1 MFEILKAILFGIVEG
16 ITEWLPISSTGH
28 MILLDELVKLDVS
41 EEFYSMFQVV
51 IQLGAILAVVIIFW
65 KKIWPF
71 GKKDNAAPLAKNG
84 IGAWIKKDIFVLWFH
99 ILVSCVPAAIVGVL
113 WGDFFEEL
121 FYNPPCVAIALIV
134 FGVAFIIV
142 ETAKAG
148 HRAKINSVVDITYTT
163 ALLIGIFQ
171 LLAAIFPGTSRSG
184 ATIVGALII
193 GVART
198 VAAEYTFYLA
208 IPVML
213 GASLL
218 KVVKFIKQV
227 RDGLE
232 FTSMEAVILLVGMV
246 VAFIVSMFVIKFL
259 MDYIKKH
266 DFKVFGWYR
275 IGLGI
280 IVLSAG
286 VLGFI

>member
-1 MFEILKAILFGIVEG
+1 MIEILKAILFGIVEG

-28 MILLDELVKLDVS
+28 MILLDEIVKLNVS

-51 IQLGAILAVVIIFW
+51 IQLGAILAVVLIFW
-65 KKIWPF
+65 NKIWPF
-71 GKKDNAAPLAKNG
+71 GKKDNKAPLSNSG
-84 IGAWIKKDIFVLWFH
+84 VGAWIKTDIFVLWFH
-99 ILVSCVPAAIVGVL
+99 ILVSCVPAAIVGIL
-113 WGDFFEEL
+113 WDDLFEEL
-121 FYNPPCVAIALIV
+121 FYNPTCVALALIV
-134 FGVAFIIV
+134 FGVAFIVV
-142 ETAKAG
+142 ETRKAG
-148 HRAKINSVVDITYTT
+148 HNAKINTVADISYTT
-163 ALLIGIFQ
+163 ALLIGMFQ
-171 LLAAIFPGTSRSG
+171 LIAAIFPGTSRSG

-218 KVVKFIKQV
+218 KLLKF
-227 RDGLE
+227 GLD
-232 FTSMEAVILLVGMV
+232 FTALEAAILIIGMV
-246 VAFIVSMFVIKFL
+246 VAFAVSMFVIKFL

-275 IGLGI
+275 IVLGI
-280 IVLSAG
+280 IVLVCGFVG
-286 VLGFI
+286 VI

>member
-1 MFEILKAILFGIVEG
+1 MLEILKAILFGIVEG
-16 ITEWLPISSTGH
+16 VTEWLPVSSTGH
-28 MILLDELVKLDVS
+28 MILLDEIIKLDVS

-51 IQLGAILAVVIIFW
+51 IQLCAILAVVIIFW
-65 KKIWPF
+65 NKIWPF
-71 GKKDNAAPLAKNG
+71 GKKDNKAPLSKTG
-84 IGAWIKKDIFVLWFH
+84 LGAWIKTDIFVLWFH

-113 WGDFFEEL
+113 WDDLFEEL
-121 FYNPPCVAIALIV
+121 FYNSVCVAIALIA

-142 ETAKAG
+142 ETKKAG
-148 HRAKINSVVDITYTT
+148 HNAKINAVVDITYTT
-163 ALLIGIFQ
+163 AFLIGMFQ
-171 LLAAIFPGTSRSG
+171 LIAAIFPGTSRSG

-193 GVART
+193 GVSRT

-218 KVVKFIKQV
+218 KIAKF
-227 RDGLE
+227 GLS
-232 FTSMEAVILLVGMV
+232 FTAMEAVILVVGMV
-246 VAFIVSMFVIKFL
+246 VAFVVSMFVIKFL

-275 IGLGI
+275 IILGI
-280 IVLSAG
+280 IVLICGFAG
-286 VLGFI
+286 VIG

>member
-1 MFEILKAILFGIVEG
+1 MLEILKAILFGIVEG
-16 ITEWLPISSTGH
+16 VTEWLPVSSTGH
-28 MILLDELVKLDVS
+28 MILLDQLVKLNVS

-51 IQLGAILAVVIIFW
+51 IQLGAILAVVLIFW
-65 KKIWPF
+65 NKIWPF
-71 GKKDNAAPLAKNG
+71 GKKNNHAPLSESG
-84 IGAWIKKDIFVLWFH
+84 VGAYIKKDIFVLWFH

-113 WGDFFEEL
+113 WDDLFEEL
-121 FYNPPCVAIALIV
+121 FYNPTCVALALIA

-142 ETAKAG
+142 ETRKHG
-148 HRAKINSVVDITYTT
+148 HSAKINSVADITYTT
-163 ALLIGIFQ
+163 ALLIGLFQ
-171 LLAAIFPGTSRSG
+171 LIAAIFPGTSRSG

-218 KVVKFIKQV
+218 KIVKF
-227 RDGLE
+227 GLS
-232 FTSMEAVILLVGMV
+232 FTAMEAAILLVGMV
-246 VAFIVSMFVIKFL
+246 VAFGVSMFVIKFL

-275 IGLGI
+275 IVLGI
-280 IVLSAG
+280 IVLLCGFAG
-286 VLGFI
+286 LI

>member
-1 MFEILKAILFGIVEG
+1 MLEIIKAILFGIVEG
-16 ITEWLPISSTGH
+16 ITEWLPVSSTGH
-28 MILLDELVKLDVS
+28 MILLDQFVKLNVT

-65 KKIWPF
+65 NKIWPF
-71 GKKDNAAPLAKNG
+71 GKKNNAAPLSDSG

-113 WGDFFEEL
+113 WDDLFEAL
-121 FYNPPCVAIALIV
+121 FYNPTCVALALIV

-142 ETAKAG
+142 ETKHSGKNAQ
-148 HRAKINSVVDITYTT
+148 INAIADISYMT
-163 ALLIGIFQ
+163 AFLIGMFQ
-171 LLAAIFPGTSRSG
+171 LIAAIFPGTSRSG

-218 KVVKFIKQV
+218 KIVKF
-227 RDGLE
+227 GLS
-232 FTSMEAVILLVGMV
+232 FTAMEAAILAVGMI
-246 VAFIVSMFVIKFL
+246 VAFAVSMFVINFL
-259 MDYIKKH
+259 MGYIRKH

-275 IGLGI
+275 IILGI
-280 IVLSAG
+280 VVL
-286 VLGFI
+286 VCGFVGIIN

>member
-1 MFEILKAILFGIVEG
+1 MLEIIKAILFGIVEG
-16 ITEWLPISSTGH
+16 ITEWLPVSSTGH
-28 MILLDELVKLDVS
+28 MILLDQFVKLNVT

-65 KKIWPF
+65 NKIWPF
-71 GKKDNAAPLAKNG
+71 GKKNNAAPLSDSG

-113 WGDFFEEL
+113 WDDLFEAL
-121 FYNPPCVAIALIV
+121 FYNPTCVALALIV

-142 ETAKAG
+142 ETKHSGKNAQ
-148 HRAKINSVVDITYTT
+148 INTIADISYMT
-163 ALLIGIFQ
+163 AFLIGMFQ
-171 LLAAIFPGTSRSG
+171 LIAAIFPGTSRSG

-218 KVVKFIKQV
+218 KIVKF
-227 RDGLE
+227 GLS
-232 FTSMEAVILLVGMV
+232 FTAMEAAILALGMI
-246 VAFIVSMFVIKFL
+246 VAFAVSMFVINFL
-259 MDYIKKH
+259 MGYIRKH

-275 IGLGI
+275 IILGI
-280 IVLSAG
+280 VVL
-286 VLGFI
+286 VCGFVGIIN

>member
-1 MFEILKAILFGIVEG
+1 MIEILKAILFGIVEG
-16 ITEWLPISSTGH
+16 ITEWLPVSSTGH
-28 MILLDELVKLDVS
+28 MILLDEIVKLDVS

-65 KKIWPF
+65 NKIWPF
-71 GKKDNAAPLAKNG
+71 GKKTNEAPLSNSG

-99 ILVSCVPAAIVGVL
+99 ILLSCIPAAVVGVL
-113 WGDFFEEL
+113 WDDLFEEL
-121 FYNPPCVAIALIV
+121 FYHPIPVALALIV

-142 ETAKAG
+142 ESMNAG
-148 HRAKINSVVDITYTT
+148 KNAKITTVADITYMT
-163 ALLIGIFQ
+163 AFLIGMFQ
-171 LLAAIFPGTSRSG
+171 LIAAIFPGTSRSG

-193 GVART
+193 GVSRT

-218 KVVKFIKQV
+218 KILKF
-227 RDGLE
+227 GLD
-232 FTSMEAVILLVGMV
+232 FTSMEAAILAVGMV
-246 VAFIVSMFVIKFL
+246 VAFLVSIVVIKFL

-266 DFKVFGWYR
+266 DFKIFGWYR
-275 IGLGI
+275 IVLGAIVILCGIAGI
-280 IVLSAG
+280 IK
-286 VLGFI
+286 